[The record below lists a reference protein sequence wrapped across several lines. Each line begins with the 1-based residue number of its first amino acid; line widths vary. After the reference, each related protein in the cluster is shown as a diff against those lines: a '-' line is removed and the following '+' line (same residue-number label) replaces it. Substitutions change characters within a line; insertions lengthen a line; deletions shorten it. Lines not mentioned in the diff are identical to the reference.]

1 MPCIK
6 TKRACFIDKNNDLIQ
21 EFFFAHPRSIA
32 EVNMI
37 QNSHFYGSVLWNM
50 NSKFAVKFE
59 KSWNVSFRR
68 MFELPMD
75 THCYLVEP
83 VSEQTHART
92 LMAKRFLNFTQA
104 LRTSKKSSLRNLL
117 KVVEFDCRSVTG
129 YNLRTIL
136 LKSSADSIQELKP
149 HHVTAQYRDIP
160 ECEEFRVGFIRE
172 IIEVKNNKLEV
183 TGFEDDE
190 LEDILQHLCVS

>member
-1 MPCIK
+1 MEFLQKERDVRPVVLCGDHLPWTTSCKHLGNTIVNTATAVGGDIRCQDIK
-6 TKRACFIDKNNDLIQ
+6 TKRACYIDKNNDLIQ

-59 KSWNVSFRR
+59 KSWNLSFRR
-68 MFELPMD
+68 MFGLPME

-92 LMAKRFLNFTQA
+92 LMAKRFLNFLQA
-104 LRTSKKSSLRNLL
+104 LRSSKKSS
-117 KVVEFDCRSVTG
+117 
-129 YNLRTIL
+129 I
-136 LKSSADSIQELKP
+136 
-149 HHVTAQYRDIP
+149 
-160 ECEEFRVGFIRE
+160 
-172 IIEVKNNKLEV
+172 
-183 TGFEDDE
+183 
-190 LEDILQHLCVS
+190 